1 MRILDVHDDNAR
13 FFQDLAHAR
22 RRVLVV
28 DYDSVIAPYSPAGN
42 SGMPYPTISELLD
55 CIMTTSRTRVVLIT
69 GGQAPD
75 FGPLAPG
82 PAPDVWGSDGSRGP
96 DVMLPAMLAKFGEDT
111 AVAFLSDRDR
121 LFAALPEAAS
131 DGESGEFSAAGSGAT
146 DCSQAFVQF
155 LVDWLRVCG
164 GEIC

>member
-1 MRILDVHDDNAR
+1 MRVLDVHDDNAR
-13 FFQDLAHAR
+13 FFQDLAHAE

-28 DYDSVIAPYSPAGN
+28 DYDSVIAPYNSARH

-69 GGQAPD
+69 GGQAAE
-75 FGPLAPG
+75 LAPPVPG
-82 PAPDVWGSDGSRGP
+82 PAPDIWESNGPAGP
-96 DVMLPAMLAKFGEDT
+96 DVKLPAMLARLGDDT
-111 AVAFLSDRDR
+111 AVAFLRDPVFTAR
-121 LFAALPEAAS
+121 DATGKLGGCAAAAS
-131 DGESGEFSAAGSGAT
+131 HD
-146 DCSQAFVQF
+146 FVQF